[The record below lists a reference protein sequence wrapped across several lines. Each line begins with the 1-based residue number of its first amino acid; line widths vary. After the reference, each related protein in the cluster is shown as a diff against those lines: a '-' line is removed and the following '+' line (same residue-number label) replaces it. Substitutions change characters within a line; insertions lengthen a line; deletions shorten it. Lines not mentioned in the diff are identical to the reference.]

1 MDDTRDHLRNT
12 TYLGSVEAFW
22 GLGMNLLSM
31 GTVLP
36 VFLQERGASNAVI
49 AFLPALSALGA
60 GVFQAF
66 SGVLGGH
73 RGTLKPLVLWLH
85 VAAPLPLYLAG
96 ISLLWG
102 KFPAV
107 PTILVLWGCY
117 YAAIGLLYPVWM
129 DYMAKI
135 LDPSKRGRALGIV
148 FLTQTVAG
156 AVGATAAAAL
166 LRGGTTDG
174 RYAVLFFV
182 GAAAM
187 SGGSFFFL
195 GTREQPTES
204 REAASFLQHF
214 HDLAGMWRRHRWLK
228 AYLCTRW
235 MVRGTYPLLLHFFAV
250 YAVVHKGVSP
260 ASAALMGTG
269 ALLCQALI
277 GVGAGV
283 LGDRAGHKASV
294 LLGQGLLL
302 ASCSLAVLPVPGWA
316 FFFVA
321 GLSGAFLATEYT
333 SQAAWLMDLAS
344 DTERQSVLALVGFLL
359 TPASVLTPLAGG
371 WLMDRVGFR
380 PVVMGVAVLVAAAM
394 ALAALALPAGREA
407 GKEGRKLGR

>member
-1 MDDTRDHLRNT
+1 M
-12 TYLGSVEAFW
+12 VEVFW

-66 SGVLGGH
+66 SGMLGGH

-96 ISLLWG
+96 LSLLWG

-107 PTILVLWGCY
+107 PTVLVLWGCY

-195 GTREQPTES
+195 GTREQPTQS

-214 HDLAGMWRRHRWLK
+214 HSLAGMWHRHRWLK

-250 YAVVHKGVSP
+250 YAVAHKGVSP

-277 GVGAGV
+277 GVAAGA

-302 ASCSLAVLPVPGWA
+302 ASCTLAVLPVPGWA

-321 GLSGAFLATEYT
+321 GFSGAFLATEYT
-333 SQAAWLMDLAS
+333 SQAAWLMGLAS

-359 TPASVLTPLAGG
+359 TPAAVLTPLAGG

-380 PVVMGVAVLVAAAM
+380 PVVAGVAVIVAAAM
-394 ALAALALPAGREA
+394 ILAAFTLPGRREEREEVR
-407 GKEGRKLGR
+407 GLGS